1 MNSESFAS
9 RTERSLDDR
18 DDTFNQSV
26 DGLSNEDLMPSLLI
40 ESSMFDLRPFLE
52 FSLLYF

>member
-40 ESSMFDLRPFLE
+40 ESSTFDLHPFLE